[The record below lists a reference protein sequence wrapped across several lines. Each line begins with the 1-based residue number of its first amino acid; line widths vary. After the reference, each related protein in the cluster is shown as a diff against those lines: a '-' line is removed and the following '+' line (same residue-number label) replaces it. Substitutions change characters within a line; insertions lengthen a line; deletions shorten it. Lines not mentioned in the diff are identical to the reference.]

1 MTELTR
7 RDLLGRGA
15 AAAGALL
22 LSGAP
27 KAQAASGT
35 FDGTIRIATLGLAL
49 GAVPSITKRA
59 EQELGLK
66 ILPEIAFPD
75 DFNRWVRQQPAA
87 FDIVEGYSFY
97 VTPDWPSGHLQPIEI
112 SKVERWR
119 EISPLLKL
127 GKLRP
132 GDPGCTYGQG
142 DAAFRRLYLD
152 PARSGRWPSAVG
164 TPRALD
170 GLVVEWIDERSG
182 RPAGPEP
189 RFCTGVPGY
198 LNFDSFG
205 YNARVIRRQP
215 HELSWA
221 ELLNRKWAGRVALQ
235 NDLAGLQEAGIA
247 ARELGL
253 LRIHDL
259 GNPTRREIDALF
271 RLLIALQRKKH
282 FFDLWDSDKQATD
295 WMRSGEVVI
304 ESMWASSLSPLAGLG
319 FPVRQAAP
327 REGYRAW
334 ASLFS
339 ISSAVTH
346 PAKLRACYDFVNWWH
361 SGFAGSVMLRFGFFN
376 AVAETAR
383 RFMGQN
389 EYAYWVDGRQA
400 DRDYLGPFGNRVV
413 RRGHWRDGGP
423 FSRRACRIA
432 CWNSHPWEGAGIRQ
446 RWYEFASMF

>member
-7 RDLLGRGA
+7 RDFLGRGA

-35 FDGTIRIATLGLAL
+35 FDGTIRIATIGLAL
-49 GAVPSITKRA
+49 GATPSITKRA

-170 GLVVEWIDERSG
+170 GLVVEWIDEKSG
-182 RPAGPEP
+182 RPSG
-189 RFCTGVPGY
+189 RNPG
-198 LNFDSFG
+198 S
-205 YNARVIRRQP
+205 APV
-215 HELSWA
+215 S
-221 ELLNRKWAGRVALQ
+221 
-235 NDLAGLQEAGIA
+235 LA
-247 ARELGL
+247 
-253 LRIHDL
+253 
-259 GNPTRREIDALF
+259 T
-271 RLLIALQRKKH
+271 
-282 FFDLWDSDKQATD
+282 
-295 WMRSGEVVI
+295 
-304 ESMWASSLSPLAGLG
+304 
-319 FPVRQAAP
+319 
-327 REGYRAW
+327 
-334 ASLFS
+334 
-339 ISSAVTH
+339 
-346 PAKLRACYDFVNWWH
+346 
-361 SGFAGSVMLRFGFFN
+361 
-376 AVAETAR
+376 
-383 RFMGQN
+383 
-389 EYAYWVDGRQA
+389 
-400 DRDYLGPFGNRVV
+400 
-413 RRGHWRDGGP
+413 
-423 FSRRACRIA
+423 
-432 CWNSHPWEGAGIRQ
+432 
-446 RWYEFASMF
+446 

>member
-1 MTELTR
+1 VTELTR

-22 LSGAP
+22 LSGTP
-27 KAQAASGT
+27 KARAASGT

-66 ILPEIAFPD
+66 ILPEFAFPD

-87 FDIVEGYSFY
+87 FDIVEGYSWY

-119 EISPLLKL
+119 EISPLLRL

-132 GDPGCTYGQG
+132 GDAGCTYGQG
-142 DAAFRRLYLD
+142 EAAFRRLYLD

-164 TPRALD
+164 TPHELD
-170 GLVVEWIDERSG
+170 RLLVEWIDERTG
-182 RPAGPEP
+182 RPVGPEP

-205 YNARVIRRQP
+205 YNARVIHRQP
-215 HELSWA
+215 QELSWA

-235 NDLAGLQEAGIA
+235 NTPFGLQEAGVA
-247 ARELGL
+247 ARALGL

-259 GNPTRREIDALF
+259 GNPTRREIDALL
-271 RLLIALQRKKH
+271 RLLIALQRRKH
-282 FFDLWDSDKQATD
+282 FFGLWDSDKQATN

-304 ESMWASSLSPLAGLG
+304 GSMWASSFSQFAGLG

-361 SGFAGSVMLRFGFFN
+361 SGFAGSVMLRSSFFN

-383 RFMGQN
+383 RFMRQN

-413 RRGHWRDGGP
+413 RRGQRRDGGP
-423 FSRRACRIA
+423 FSRHACGIA
-432 CWNSHPWEGAGIRQ
+432 CWNSHAWESAGNRQ
-446 RWYEFASMF
+446 RLADFASMF